1 MKIFAF
7 ISPQRF
13 HCKINFLGGL
23 ILGGQFWKCTKCEG
37 GGGGV
42 EILRHKAGLLCK
54 RCQTILWLKQI
65 HVSKVDKKICFG
77 GSLSTTKCYPYKVWP
92 RNLSAISTTR
102 NVACVYAH
110 MPMHTAE
117 TWKKYIDFFYF
128 LKAFLSLNWDQYFAF
143 FGVFVLGFPL
153 SFYWLS
159 GVKSI
164 RMWSHRP
171 WLRLLTKP
179 TTILSQSIM

>member
-1 MKIFAF
+1 MYCTEIEWSLHMKIFAF

-37 GGGGV
+37 WSKYLDTRLKGV
-42 EILRHKAGLLCK
+42 KLYYDWSKSMFP
-54 RCQTILWLKQI
+54 
-65 HVSKVDKKICFG
+65 SKVDKKICFG
-77 GSLSTTKCYPYKVWP
+77 GSLSPTKCYLYKVWP

-117 TWKKYIDFFYF
+117 TWKKYIDFFISWKHFYHWIGINISQF
-128 LKAFLSLNWDQYFAF
+128 LLFLC
-143 FGVFVLGFPL
+143 
-153 SFYWLS
+153 
-159 GVKSI
+159 
-164 RMWSHRP
+164 
-171 WLRLLTKP
+171 
-179 TTILSQSIM
+179 